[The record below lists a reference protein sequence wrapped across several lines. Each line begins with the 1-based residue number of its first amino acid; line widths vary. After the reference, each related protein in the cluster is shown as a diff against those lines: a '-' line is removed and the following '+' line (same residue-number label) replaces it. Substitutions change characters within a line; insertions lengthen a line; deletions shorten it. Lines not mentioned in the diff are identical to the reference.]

1 MVGSFPG
8 TTCNTAEDAADDE
21 NDAEPAH
28 ATGAHAFTLST
39 ASVAFE

>member
-1 MVGSFPG
+1 MMGSFPG

-21 NDAEPAH
+21 DDAKPVH
-28 ATGAHAFTLST
+28 ATTAHAFTLST